1 MGSLMSGSAGVRVAP
16 GTDPAAFPFRCELS
30 LGPLITFWTQLSAYH
45 EFGRGPIPGLVREKA
60 REAPKLAEVIDDL
73 SIIETHRAFVDL
85 MMTALFP
92 PAFWEQEYGAALFP
106 FQLRAFY
113 ATPPFRRS
121 LMNADGTLQGRA
133 NFLQEHSV
141 EQTLAAARLRLAYEL
156 ILERTYGIDFGGDVP
171 IIFTTADPV
180 GLDRHFR
187 LQFDWRFVEVE
198 LVGPKP
204 PLPDAVRQQLQS
216 GLMNGDFLRELLPP
230 ERFVL
235 RGFMIAKAV
244 DVTDQEVLSSLKRDL
259 IDKESIV
266 SNAHFQGLQAKLRT
280 FFRRPDLHLGLAA
293 VEGDRVLV
301 LNDASR
307 HEEGCIF
314 ADSAHHTT
322 SEFRGSLY
330 ERAVVQDRPIVIDDL
345 LACPDRTPIE
355 EELIR
360 NGIRNFICAPLHY
373 QDKVIGTLE
382 LVSARVGDLNATH
395 LPKLQ
400 EVLPLFSMAVQ
411 RSVEELNSR
420 VQTVINEQCTA
431 IHPTVEWRFRRAV
444 LNSFEQHR
452 GTATVITELEP
463 IVFEGVYP
471 LYGLADIRGSST
483 QRGQAIQADL
493 LTQLRLAKTVI
504 QAAGQAQSLP
514 ALDELEYRID
524 KRTAQIER
532 SLNSSDEIGIIA
544 FLRAEVES
552 LLDHLGT
559 FGPGV
564 RDRIAAYRSGLD
576 ARLGTV
582 YNRRRLFEES
592 VTRIAESISSYL
604 DIEEQAAQ
612 GMFPHY
618 FEKQKTDGVDY
629 QMYVGAGLLEDGR
642 VDPLCLKN
650 LRLWQLMVT
659 CGIAVRAHQLR
670 ERLPIPLESTH
681 LILVQHAPLSIRFRF
696 DEKRFDVDGAYD
708 IRYEIVKK
716 RIDKAVV
723 QGTAERVTQPGKVA
737 IIYSQPG
744 EALEYRAYI
753 EYLQSRGYLTGT
765 VEHLELEEL
774 QGVQGLQALRV
785 QVALDNP
792 KLQERINLAELQ
804 VAPGPQRSGLAIPR

>member
-1 MGSLMSGSAGVRVAP
+1 
-16 GTDPAAFPFRCELS
+16 
-30 LGPLITFWTQLSAYH
+30 LITFWTQLSAYH

-60 REAPKLAEVIDDL
+60 REAPELAAVIDDL
-73 SIIETHRAFVDL
+73 SLIEKHRPFVDL
-85 MMTALFP
+85 MMSALFP

-133 NFLQEHSV
+133 NFLQEHSD
-141 EQTLAAARLRLAYEL
+141 EQTLAAARLWLAYEL
-156 ILERTYGIDFGGDVP
+156 ILERTYGIELGGDVP
-171 IIFTTADPV
+171 VIFTTTDPATE
-180 GLDRHFR
+180 LEQHFR
-187 LQFDWRFVEVE
+187 LQFDWRFVDVE

-204 PLPDAVRQQLQS
+204 PLPDALRQRLQN
-216 GLMNGDFLRELLPP
+216 GLVDGDLLRELLPP
-230 ERFVL
+230 DRFVL
-235 RGFMIAKAV
+235 RGFMIVKAV

-259 IDKESIV
+259 IDKDSIV

-280 FFRRPDLHLGLAA
+280 FFRRPDLRLGLAA

-307 HEEGCIF
+307 HEQACIF
-314 ADSAHHTT
+314 ADSSHHST
-322 SEFRGSLY
+322 SEFSGSLY
-330 ERAVVQDRPIVIDDL
+330 ERAVLQDSPVVIDDL
-345 LACPDRTPIE
+345 RAYPDRTPIE
-355 EELIR
+355 EELIQS
-360 NGIRNFICAPLHY
+360 GIRNFICAPLRY

-382 LVSARVGDLNATH
+382 LVSPHVGDLNATH

-400 EVLPLFSMAVQ
+400 ELLPLFSMAVQ

-420 VQTVINEQCTA
+420 IQTVINEQCTA

-444 LNSFEQHR
+444 LNGFERQR
-452 GTATVITELEP
+452 GATAAVTELEP
-463 IVFEGVYP
+463 IVFEGVHP

-493 LTQLRLAKTVI
+493 LTQLRLAKAVI
-504 QAAGQAQSLP
+504 QTAATARSLP
-514 ALDELEYRID
+514 ALDELQYRID
-524 KRTAQIER
+524 RRIAQIER
-532 SLNSSDEIGIIA
+532 TLNSSDEIGIVA
-544 FLRAEVES
+544 FLRTEVEG
-552 LLDHLGT
+552 LLDHLGS
-559 FGPGV
+559 FGGGV
-564 RDRIAAYRSGLD
+564 RERIAAYRSALD
-576 ARLGTV
+576 PRLGTV
-582 YNRRRLFEES
+582 YHRRRLFEES
-592 VTRIAESISSYL
+592 VTGVAESISSYL
-604 DIEEQAAQ
+604 DLEEQTAQ

-670 ERLPIPLESTH
+670 DRLPIPLETTH

-716 RIDKAVV
+716 RIDKAVI
-723 QGTAERVTQPGKVA
+723 QGTTERVTQPGHVA
-737 IIYSQPG
+737 IVYSQPG

-753 EYLQSRGYLTGT
+753 EYLLNLGYLTGR
-765 VEHLELEEL
+765 VEPLELEEL
-774 QGVQGLQALRV
+774 QGVQGLRALRV

-792 KLQERINLAELQ
+792 KLQDRISLADLQ
-804 VAPGPQRSGLAIPR
+804 LASRPAPRS

>member
-1 MGSLMSGSAGVRVAP
+1 MGSVMSGSAAGGVATGR
-16 GTDPAAFPFRCELS
+16 DPAAFPFRCELS
-30 LGPLITFWTQLSAYH
+30 LAPLITFWTQLSAYH
-45 EFGRGPIPGLVREKA
+45 EFGRGPIPDLVREKA
-60 REAPKLAEVIDDL
+60 RAAPELAEVIDDL
-73 SIIETHRAFVDL
+73 SVIEKHRAFVDL
-85 MMTALFP
+85 MMSALFP

-106 FQLRAFY
+106 FELRAFY

-141 EQTLAAARLRLAYEL
+141 EQTLAAARLLLAYEL
-156 ILERTYGIDFGGDVP
+156 ILERTYGIEIGGDIP
-171 IIFTTADPV
+171 IIFTTADPAT
-180 GLDRHFR
+180 GLDQHFR
-187 LQFDWRFVEVE
+187 LQLDWRFVDVG

-204 PLPDAVRQQLQS
+204 PLPDAVRQRLQA
-216 GLMNGDFLRELLPP
+216 GTIDADLLREILPP
-230 ERFVL
+230 DRFVL
-235 RGFMIAKAV
+235 RGFMIVKAV

-259 IDKESIV
+259 IDKDSIV
-266 SNAHFQGLQAKLRT
+266 SSSHFQGLQAKLRT
-280 FFRRPDLHLGLAA
+280 FFRRPDLGLGLAA

-307 HEEGCIF
+307 HEQACIF

-322 SEFRGSLY
+322 SEFKGSLY

-345 LACPDRTPIE
+345 RTYPDRTPIE
-355 EELIR
+355 EELIQ
-360 NGIRNFICAPLHY
+360 NGIRNFVCAPLHY

-420 VQTVINEQCTA
+420 IQTVINEQCTA
-431 IHPTVEWRFRRAV
+431 IHPTVEWRFRKAV
-444 LNSFEQHR
+444 LNSFERQR
-452 GTATVITELEP
+452 GTATAVTELEP

-483 QRGQAIQADL
+483 QRGEAIQADL
-493 LTQLRLAKTVI
+493 LAQLRLAQAVV
-504 QAAGQAQSLP
+504 QAASEVQFLP
-514 ALDELEYRID
+514 ALDELAYRID
-524 KRTAQIER
+524 HRTAQIER
-532 SLNSSDEIGIIA
+532 TLNSSDEIGIIA
-544 FLRAEVES
+544 FLRTEVES

-564 RDRIAAYRSGLD
+564 RDRIAAYRAGLD

-582 YNRRRLFEES
+582 YHRRRLFEDS
-592 VTRIAESISSYL
+592 VTGIAESISSYL
-604 DIEEQAAQ
+604 DLEQPAAQ
-612 GMFPHY
+612 RMFPHY
-618 FEKQKTDGVDY
+618 FEKQNTDGVDY
-629 QMYVGAGLLEDGR
+629 QMYVGAGLVENGR

-670 ERLPIPLESTH
+670 DRLPIPLETTH

-716 RIDKAVV
+716 RIDKALV

-737 IIYSQPG
+737 IVYTQPG

-753 EYLQSRGYLTGT
+753 EYLQSIGYLTGS
-765 VEHLELEEL
+765 VEHLELGEL
-774 QGVQGLQALRV
+774 QGVQGLRALRV

-792 KLQERINLAELQ
+792 KLQERINLEELQ
-804 VAPGPQRSGLAIPR
+804 VTPH

>member
-1 MGSLMSGSAGVRVAP
+1 MGSVMSGSVAVGVATGRE
-16 GTDPAAFPFRCELS
+16 PAAFPFRCELS
-30 LGPLITFWTQLSAYH
+30 LAPLITFWTQLSAYH
-45 EFGRGPIPGLVREKA
+45 EFGRGPIPDLVREKA
-60 REAPKLAEVIDDL
+60 RAAPELAEVIDDL
-73 SIIETHRAFVDL
+73 SVIEKHRAFVDL
-85 MMTALFP
+85 MMSALFP

-106 FQLRAFY
+106 FELRAFY

-141 EQTLAAARLRLAYEL
+141 EQTLAAARLLLAYEL
-156 ILERTYGIDFGGDVP
+156 ILERTYGIEIGGDIP
-171 IIFTTADPV
+171 IIFTTADPAT
-180 GLDRHFR
+180 GLDQHFR
-187 LQFDWRFVEVE
+187 LQLDWRFVDVG

-204 PLPDAVRQQLQS
+204 PLPDAVRQRLQA
-216 GLMNGDFLRELLPP
+216 GTIDADLLREILPP
-230 ERFVL
+230 DRFVL
-235 RGFMIAKAV
+235 RGFMIVKAV

-259 IDKESIV
+259 IDKDSIV
-266 SNAHFQGLQAKLRT
+266 SSSHFQGLQAKLRT
-280 FFRRPDLHLGLAA
+280 FFRRPDLGLGLAA

-307 HEEGCIF
+307 HEQACIF

-322 SEFRGSLY
+322 SEFKGSLY

-345 LACPDRTPIE
+345 QAYPDPTPIE
-355 EELIR
+355 EELIQ
-360 NGIRNFICAPLHY
+360 NGIRNFVCAPLHY

-420 VQTVINEQCTA
+420 IQTVINEQCTA
-431 IHPTVEWRFRRAV
+431 IHPTVEWRFRKAV
-444 LNSFEQHR
+444 LNSFERQR
-452 GTATVITELEP
+452 GTATAVTELEP

-483 QRGQAIQADL
+483 QRGEAIQADL
-493 LTQLRLAKTVI
+493 LAQLRLAQAVV
-504 QAAGQAQSLP
+504 QAASEVQFLP
-514 ALDELEYRID
+514 ALDELAYRID
-524 KRTAQIER
+524 HRTAQIER
-532 SLNSSDEIGIIA
+532 TLTSSDEIGIIA
-544 FLRAEVES
+544 FLRTEVES

-564 RDRIAAYRSGLD
+564 RDRIAAYRAGLD

-582 YNRRRLFEES
+582 YHRRRLFEDS
-592 VTRIAESISSYL
+592 VTGIAESISSYL
-604 DIEEQAAQ
+604 DLEQPAAQ
-612 GMFPHY
+612 RMFPHY

-629 QMYVGAGLLEDGR
+629 QMYVGAGLVENGR

-670 ERLPIPLESTH
+670 DRLPIPLETTH

-737 IIYSQPG
+737 IVYTQPG
-744 EALEYRAYI
+744 EALEYRAYV
-753 EYLQSRGYLTGT
+753 EYLQSIGYLAGS
-765 VEHLELEEL
+765 VEQLELGEL
-774 QGVQGLQALRV
+774 QGVQGLRALRV

-792 KLQERINLAELQ
+792 KLQERINLEELQ
-804 VAPGPQRSGLAIPR
+804 VTPH

>member
-1 MGSLMSGSAGVRVAP
+1 MGSVMSGSAAVQVAP
-16 GTDPAAFPFRCELS
+16 GRDSAAFPFRCELS
-30 LGPLITFWTQLSAYH
+30 LAPLITFWTQLSAYH

-60 REAPKLAEVIDDL
+60 RAAPELAEVIDDL
-73 SIIETHRAFVDL
+73 SVIEKHRAFVDL
-85 MMTALFP
+85 MMSALFP

-121 LMNADGTLQGRA
+121 LTSADGTLQGRA

-141 EQTLAAARLRLAYEL
+141 EQTLVAARLMLAYKL
-156 ILERTYGIDFGGDVP
+156 VLERTYGIEIGGDVP
-171 IIFTTADPV
+171 VIFTTADPV
-180 GLDRHFR
+180 TGLDQHFR
-187 LQFDWRFVEVE
+187 LQLDWRFVDVE

-204 PLPDAVRQQLQS
+204 PLSDAMRQRLQA
-216 GLMNGDFLRELLPP
+216 GTIDADLLREHLPP
-230 ERFVL
+230 DRFVL
-235 RGFMIAKAV
+235 RGFMVVKAV

-259 IDKESIV
+259 IDKDSIV
-266 SNAHFQGLQAKLRT
+266 SSSHFQGLQAKLRT
-280 FFRRPDLHLGLAA
+280 FFRRPDLGLGLAA

-307 HEEGCIF
+307 HEQACIF

-322 SEFRGSLY
+322 SEFKGSLY

-345 LACPDRTPIE
+345 RAYPSRTPIE
-355 EELIR
+355 EELIQ
-360 NGIRNFICAPLHY
+360 NGIRNFVCAPLHY

-411 RSVEELNSR
+411 RSVEELNNR
-420 VQTVINEQCTA
+420 IQTVINEQCTA

-444 LNSFEQHR
+444 LNSFERQR
-452 GTATVITELEP
+452 GPSAAVTELEP
-463 IVFEGVYP
+463 IIFEGVYP

-483 QRGQAIQADL
+483 QRGEAIQADL
-493 LTQLRLAKTVI
+493 LAQLRLAQAVV
-504 QAAGQAQSLP
+504 QAAREVQFLP
-514 ALDELEYRID
+514 ALDELAYRID
-524 KRTAQIER
+524 ARTTQIER
-532 SLNSSDEIGIIA
+532 TLNSSDEIGIIA
-544 FLRAEVES
+544 FLRTEVES

-564 RDRIAAYRSGLD
+564 RDRIATYRAGLD
-576 ARLGTV
+576 ARLGAV
-582 YNRRRLFEES
+582 YHRRRLFEDS
-592 VTRIAESISSYL
+592 VTGIAESISSYL
-604 DIEEQAAQ
+604 DLEQQAAQ
-612 GMFPHY
+612 RMFPHY

-629 QMYVGAGLLEDGR
+629 QMYVGAGLLENGR

-670 ERLPIPLESTH
+670 DRLPIPLETTH

-723 QGTAERVTQPGKVA
+723 QGTAERVTQPGKLA
-737 IIYSQPG
+737 IVYSQPG
-744 EALEYRAYI
+744 EALEYRGYI
-753 EYLQSRGYLTGT
+753 EYLQSVGYLIGS
-765 VEHLELEEL
+765 VEQLELGEL
-774 QGVQGLQALRV
+774 QGVQGLRALRV

-792 KLQERINLAELQ
+792 KLQERINLEELQ
-804 VAPGPQRSGLAIPR
+804 VTPH

>member
-1 MGSLMSGSAGVRVAP
+1 MATVDTLAPESTAVRVAAGP
-16 GTDPAAFPFRCELS
+16 DPAAFPFRCELS
-30 LGPLITFWTQLSAYH
+30 LAPLITFWTQLSAYH

-60 REAPKLAEVIDDL
+60 RAAPELAERIDDL
-73 SIIETHRAFVDL
+73 SVIEKHRAFVDL
-85 MMTALFP
+85 MMSALFP

-121 LMNADGTLQGRA
+121 LMNSDGTLQGRA

-141 EQTLAAARLRLAYEL
+141 EQTLAAARRLLAYEL
-156 ILERTYGIDFGGDVP
+156 ILERTYGIDVGGDVP
-171 IIFTTADPV
+171 VIFTTADAAT
-180 GLDRHFR
+180 GLDQHFR
-187 LQFDWRFVEVE
+187 LQFDWRFVGVQ

-204 PLPDAVRQQLQS
+204 PLPEEARQRLQT
-216 GLMNGDFLRELLPP
+216 GAIDGDLLLELLPP

-259 IDKESIV
+259 IDKDSIV
-266 SNAHFQGLQAKLRT
+266 SHAHFQGLQAKLRT
-280 FFRRPDLHLGLAA
+280 FFRRPELRLGLAA
-293 VEGDRVLV
+293 VEEDRILV

-307 HEEGCIF
+307 DEQACIF
-314 ADSAHHTT
+314 AGSAHHVTA
-322 SEFRGSLY
+322 EFAGSLY
-330 ERAVVQDRPIVIDDL
+330 ERAVVEGRPVVVDDL
-345 LACPDRTPIE
+345 TAHLDRTPIE

-360 NGIRNFICAPLHY
+360 SGIRNFVCAPLHY

-382 LVSARVGDLNATH
+382 LVSDHVGDLNANH

-420 VQTVINEQCTA
+420 IQAVINEQCTA
-431 IHPTVEWRFRRAV
+431 IHPAVEWRFRRAV
-444 LNSFEQHR
+444 LNAFERHQ
-452 GTATVITELEP
+452 GTASMVTELEP

-493 LTQLRLAKTVI
+493 LTQLRLARAVI
-504 QAAGQAQSLP
+504 QAASETRALP
-514 ALDELEYRID
+514 ALDELAYRID
-524 KRTAQIER
+524 NRTAQIER
-532 SLNSSDEIGIIA
+532 ALNSSDEIGIIA

-552 LLDHLGT
+552 LLDHLAT

-564 RDRIAAYRSGLD
+564 RERIAAYRSGLD

-582 YNRRRLFEES
+582 YHRRRLFEES
-592 VTRIAESISSYL
+592 VTGIAESISSYL
-604 DIEEQAAQ
+604 DLEEQAAQ

-629 QMYVGAGLLEDGR
+629 QMYVGPGLLEDGR

-659 CGIAVRAHQLR
+659 CGIAVRADRLR
-670 ERLPIPLESTH
+670 DHLPVPLETTH

-737 IIYSQPG
+737 IVYSQPG
-744 EALEYRAYI
+744 EAREYRAYI
-753 EYLQSRGYLTGT
+753 EYLQNLGYLTGA
-765 VEHLELEEL
+765 VEPLELGEL
-774 QGVQGLQALRV
+774 QGVQGLRALRV
-785 QVALDNP
+785 QVALDNT
-792 KLQERINLAELQ
+792 KLQERIDLADLQ
-804 VAPGPQRSGLAIPR
+804 AAPGR

>member
-1 MGSLMSGSAGVRVAP
+1 MATVGSLMSGSAAVRGPTDADP
-16 GTDPAAFPFRCELS
+16 GAFPFRCELS
-30 LGPLITFWTQLSAYH
+30 LAPLITFWTQLSAYH
-45 EFGRGPIPGLVREKA
+45 EFGRGPIPGIVREKA
-60 REAPKLAEVIDDL
+60 REAPELTEVIDDL
-73 SIIETHRAFVDL
+73 SIIEKNHALVDL

-133 NFLQEHSV
+133 NFLQAHSV
-141 EQTLAAARLRLAYEL
+141 AQTLAAARLLLAYEL
-156 ILERTYGIDFGGDVP
+156 ILERTYGIDLGGDVP
-171 IIFTTADPV
+171 VIFTTADPAT
-180 GLDRHFR
+180 GLDQHFR
-187 LQFDWRFVEVE
+187 LQFDWRFVQVE

-204 PLPDAVRQQLQS
+204 PLPDAVRQRLQT
-216 GLMNGDFLRELLPP
+216 GLIDGDLLCELLPP

-235 RGFMIAKAV
+235 RGFMIVKAV

-259 IDKESIV
+259 IDKDSIV
-266 SNAHFQGLQAKLRT
+266 SNSHFQGLQAKLRM
-280 FFRRPDLHLGLAA
+280 FFRRPDLGLGLAA

-307 HEEGCIF
+307 HEQACIF

-322 SEFRGSLY
+322 SEFAGSLY
-330 ERAVVQDRPIVIDDL
+330 ERAVVQNRPLVIDDL
-345 LACPDRTPIE
+345 LACSDRTPIE

-420 VQTVINEQCTA
+420 IQTVINEQCTA
-431 IHPTVEWRFRRAV
+431 IHPTVEWRFRKAV
-444 LNSFEQHR
+444 LNSFDRQR
-452 GTATVITELEP
+452 GAATGVTELEP

-493 LTQLRLAKTVI
+493 LTQLRLAKAVI
-504 QAAGQAQSLP
+504 QTAIEARSLP

-524 KRTAQIER
+524 KRTAQIE
-532 SLNSSDEIGIIA
+532 STLNSSDEIGIIA
-544 FLRAEVES
+544 FLRVEVES

-592 VTRIAESISSYL
+592 VTGIAESISSYL
-604 DIEEQAAQ
+604 DVEEQAAQ

-629 QMYVGAGLLEDGR
+629 QVYVGAGLLEDGR

-659 CGIAVRAHQLR
+659 CGIAVRTHQLR
-670 ERLPIPLESTH
+670 DQLPIPLETTH

-723 QGTAERVTQPGKVA
+723 QGTTERVTQPGKVA
-737 IIYSQPG
+737 IVYSQPG

-753 EYLQSRGYLTGT
+753 EYLHSLGYLTGT
-765 VEHLELEEL
+765 VENLELGEL
-774 QGVQGLQALRV
+774 QGVQGLRALRV

-792 KLQERINLAELQ
+792 KLQERINLADLQ
-804 VAPGPQRSGLAIPR
+804 VAPGP